1 MSFKQL
7 SLDNL
12 RTFVNII
19 ELGSFLK
26 AGDALGRSQPAISLQ
41 IKKLEGQLGRKL
53 FSKVGQS
60 YQSNKDGDYLYQ
72 QAKHLLAINDEIFRT
87 LSTQQTLR
95 GRLRLGIPSEFAS
108 TLLPSIIGA
117 FSQRYPDVSLD
128 VTSSLS
134 RHLLSKAQRKEFDLI
149 LALADDTPEQN
160 AEVLLEDEL
169 IWAGDTT
176 HKLNKNILPLVLAPE
191 GCVYRSRVIHALKQ
205 QTHAWKITYTN
216 ADLFGLMAAIKQG
229 LGITALA
236 KSSLPAG
243 LDVIKDPRLPA
254 LGKIKICL
262 FNQDTQHPQVSKTLS
277 EYIRERIK

>member
-1 MSFKQL
+1 MSVKQL

-19 ELGSFLK
+19 ELGSFVK

-41 IKKLEGQLGRKL
+41 MKKLEGQLGRKL

-72 QAKHLLAINDEIFRT
+72 QAKQMLAINDDIFTT

-108 TLLPSIIGA
+108 TLLPSIIGE

-134 RHLLSKAQRKEFDLI
+134 RQLLDKSLRKDFDLI
-149 LALADDTPEQN
+149 LALSDEAFEKD
-160 AEVLLEDEL
+160 AEVLLEDDL
-169 IWAGDTT
+169 VWVGDNSR
-176 HKLNKNILPLVLAPE
+176 KLNKNTLPLVLAPE
-191 GCVYRSRVIHALKQ
+191 GCVYRSRVIKQLKQ

-216 ADLFGLMAAIKQG
+216 ADLYGLMAAIKQG

-236 KSSLPAG
+236 KSSLPAE
-243 LDVIKDPRLPA
+243 LDIVKDSRLPS

-262 FNQDTQHPQVSKTLS
+262 FNKDTQHPQVSKTLS
-277 EYIRERIK
+277 EYIRARIK